1 MMFFFGKPGAEPSSN
16 ASNRGESWP
25 SASPYSTSLA
35 LVPPSSCGS
44 VYVIA
49 LGLSPII
56 FKNEPQS
63 AI

>member
-1 MMFFFGKPGAEPSSN
+1 MILSFEKPGAELSSN

-35 LVPPSSCGS
+35 LVPPSSCGF

-56 FKNEPQS
+56 FKNELQS